1 MSKPT
6 FDIDAALQALRDG
19 QDLTGKDGILTPLI
33 KQLTEA
39 AMQAELDNHLAEE
52 ATPNRKNGTTGKT
65 MKAPTGS
72 FELKTPRDRS
82 GTFEPQLIKKHQTH
96 LTDELER
103 KILAL
108 FALGNSYQ
116 DIRAHIAELYDIEL
130 SNGTIN
136 AVTELAIYSH

>member
-52 ATPNRKNGTTGKT
+52 APAHSRGHPSPTTFPNNRKPPVLDGDGHGRING
-65 MKAPTGS
+65 
-72 FELKTPRDRS
+72 
-82 GTFEPQLIKKHQTH
+82 EPSL
-96 LTDELER
+96 L
-103 KILAL
+103 
-108 FALGNSYQ
+108 
-116 DIRAHIAELYDIEL
+116 
-130 SNGTIN
+130 
-136 AVTELAIYSH
+136 